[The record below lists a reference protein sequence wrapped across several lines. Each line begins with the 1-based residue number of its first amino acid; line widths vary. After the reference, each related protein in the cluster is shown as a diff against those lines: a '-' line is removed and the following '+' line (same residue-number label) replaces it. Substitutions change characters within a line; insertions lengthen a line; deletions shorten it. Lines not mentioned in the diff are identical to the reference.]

1 MKDIKTKDPATTDDL
16 AAQLMKSNEII
27 YNLTYYDE
35 RTKLPNRKN
44 LINRY
49 NKMINNNKETYN
61 AIFIIDIDRFHSINE
76 LYGREVCNRLLEAV
90 GQRLQKFMSVEES
103 VYSNGEDEFIV
114 WDQGL
119 PFNKAEKKGR
129 EMVDLLATP
138 FTIDGHVIYIT
149 VSIGISHF
157 PSTGQNIAELLNQA
171 EIGLYKV
178 KRNGRN
184 NYRVFLIQDAVDIER
199 RSRIEIDLQR
209 AIERKQL
216 YLAYQPKINL
226 ITGKLIAVEALL
238 RWEHPELGNIP
249 PGEFIPIAE
258 ESGIIRNIGYWVMYE
273 AVRQAK
279 EWQDMGYEIRTA
291 VNVSEIQFRDRYFVK
306 KVLEVLATLGLPAR
320 YLIVEVT
327 ESVVKNFQSAKNS
340 IVELR
345 NNDIRIAIDDFGTG
359 YSSLSVLRDSQV
371 DAVKIDKSFI
381 DNVPSDFIS
390 SNLVNTI
397 IQMGKNMNLDIIAE
411 GIETKE
417 QSEYLLKHNCLYGQG
432 YLFSRPVS
440 PEEITAFIE
449 NSSN

>member
-16 AAQLMKSNEII
+16 AARLMKSNEII

-44 LINRY
+44 LISRY

-61 AIFIIDIDRFHSINE
+61 AIFIIDIDRFHSINK

-103 VYSNGEDEFIV
+103 VYSNGEDELIV

-138 FTIDGHVIYIT
+138 FTIDEHVIYIT

-258 ESGIIRNIGYWVMYE
+258 DSGIIRNIGYWVMYE

-449 NSSN
+449 NSSK

>member
-1 MKDIKTKDPATTDDL
+1 M
-16 AAQLMKSNEII
+16 
-27 YNLTYYDE
+27 
-35 RTKLPNRKN
+35 
-44 LINRY
+44 
-49 NKMINNNKETYN
+49 
-61 AIFIIDIDRFHSINE
+61 
-76 LYGREVCNRLLEAV
+76 
-90 GQRLQKFMSVEES
+90 
-103 VYSNGEDEFIV
+103 
-114 WDQGL
+114 
-119 PFNKAEKKGR
+119 
-129 EMVDLLATP
+129 
-138 FTIDGHVIYIT
+138 
-149 VSIGISHF
+149 SIGISHF

-209 AIERKQL
+209 VIERKQL

-258 ESGIIRNIGYWVMYE
+258 DSGIIRNIGYWVMYE

-327 ESVVKNFQSAKNS
+327 ESVVKNYQSAKNS

-449 NSSN
+449 NSSH